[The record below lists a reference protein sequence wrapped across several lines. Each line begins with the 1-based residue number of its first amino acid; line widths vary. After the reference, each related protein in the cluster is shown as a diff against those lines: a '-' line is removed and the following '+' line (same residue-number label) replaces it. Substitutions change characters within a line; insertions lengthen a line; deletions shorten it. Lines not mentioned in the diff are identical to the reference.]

1 LGRELTWVGR
11 RADFPNSLWRTPRPS
26 GENVFANALCGGGS
40 GGRAGDGDEGINGH
54 SIDNTKQPQCG
65 VLEKCMCVWKH
76 SAGTNAY
83 DGQVPEQQ
91 MDVAPG
97 EDDVGGG
104 VTVALHGGAAGGG
117 WEGGAP

>member
-1 LGRELTWVGR
+1 MGDGLI
-11 RADFPNSLWRTPRPS
+11 SLILYGAHHASS

-54 SIDNTKQPQCG
+54 SIDRQHKATT
-65 VLEKCMCVWKH
+65 VWRFEKCMCVWKH

-91 MDVAPG
+91 MHVAPG
-97 EDDVGGG
+97 AHDGG
-104 VTVALHGGAAGGG
+104 
-117 WEGGAP
+117 EEE